1 MKFSDMFATL
11 ADNAR
16 RMEFKDRLDYVRAG
30 RRHTDQWRAPR
41 TPDGHDVSEGDR
53 YVDRAVL
60 HVDPSEIV
68 ARITDEFA
76 DRGVAEGD
84 ACSDAGLTTADA
96 CSEPVDVVDGH
107 GSLVL
112 KCAIRF
118 TLRTWRA
125 EVPDASKPGNQQG
138 RHQSVEKASE

>member
-1 MKFSDMFATL
+1 
-11 ADNAR
+11 
-16 RMEFKDRLDYVRAG
+16 MEFKDRLDYVRVG

-107 GSLVL
+107 GIPCIEMRDSVYTTDMARRGATGPMSPAEYLRSGRCSLSIGGDL
-112 KCAIRF
+112 RLNIAI
-118 TLRTWRA
+118 TI
-125 EVPDASKPGNQQG
+125 Q
-138 RHQSVEKASE
+138 